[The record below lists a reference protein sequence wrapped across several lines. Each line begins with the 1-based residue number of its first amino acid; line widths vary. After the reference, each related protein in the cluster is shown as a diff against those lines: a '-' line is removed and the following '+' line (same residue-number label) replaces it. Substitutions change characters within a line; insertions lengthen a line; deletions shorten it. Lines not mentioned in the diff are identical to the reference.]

1 MWNKVGPRNIRNIV
15 SSKKFQ
21 ESFWT
26 VKTAIIHDIL
36 EWVPVDLTL
45 QVVDYNVKSKFS
57 E

>member
-1 MWNKVGPRNIRNIV
+1 MWNKFGPRNIRNIV

>member
-1 MWNKVGPRNIRNIV
+1 MWNKFGPRNIRNIA